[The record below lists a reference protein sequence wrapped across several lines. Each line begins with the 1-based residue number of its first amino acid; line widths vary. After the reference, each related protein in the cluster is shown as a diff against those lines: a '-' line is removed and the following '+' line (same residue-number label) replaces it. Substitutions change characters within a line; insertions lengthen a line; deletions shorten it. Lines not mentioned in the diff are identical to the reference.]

1 MEKYN
6 KADITGKIIN
16 AAIEVHKELGP
27 HYMEVTYQRA
37 LALELKSHFS
47 EFQREV
53 KIPVFYKG
61 EQIDTRRVDFL
72 IEDVVVEI
80 KAKSAFEARDFE
92 QLLSY
97 LKASNFRLGLLL
109 NFGQETLKIKRMING

>member
-1 MEKYN
+1 MERYE
-6 KADITGKIIN
+6 KADVTGKIIN

-37 LALELKSHFS
+37 LAMELKSRFS
-47 EFQREV
+47 EFEREV

-61 EQIDTRRVDFL
+61 KQIDTRRVDFL
-72 IEDVVVEI
+72 IEDIVVEI
-80 KAKSAFEARDFE
+80 KAKKEFEEKDFE

-97 LKASNFRLGLLL
+97 LKASKKRLGLLL
-109 NFGQETLKIKRMING
+109 NFGTPTVDIKRMING